1 MKIKLKEFEEVL
13 LDEERSSN
21 TIDAYALFAFLMKEK
36 IIKRLRDI
44 VLIAM
49 TIAAGYLLLCG
60 VSVINLPEYN
70 SSWLPVQISM
80 IAVGG
85 GWMLLFCK
93 ANEYEVDWDDEDEEE
108 L

>member
-49 TIAAGYLLLCG
+49 TIAAGYLLL
-60 VSVINLPEYN
+60 
-70 SSWLPVQISM
+70 
-80 IAVGG
+80 
-85 GWMLLFCK
+85 
-93 ANEYEVDWDDEDEEE
+93 
-108 L
+108 

>member
-1 MKIKLKEFEEVL
+1 MIERIRNVIL
-13 LDEERSSN
+13 LLV
-21 TIDAYALFAFLMKEK
+21 TA
-36 IIKRLRDI
+36 
-44 VLIAM
+44 
-49 TIAAGYLLLCG
+49 AAGYLILCG
-60 VSVINLPEYN
+60 ICVINLPEY
-70 SSWLPVQISM
+70 SGSWLPVQICM